1 MGTSTA
7 VTDPA
12 DLTDATNRPEVAGPP
27 VAGSPAAASPPVGPD
42 TSGPSTPNSVNE
54 APDQTSD
61 ETVDSELPAPSL
73 VRPYTLTAGRTRSVI
88 YLPLEAPVHTTSPIV
103 PSTWPASD
111 MRARIVTLCIE
122 GPSVAEISARL
133 NLPLGVARVLV
144 GDLVE
149 SGTLRVSKTLDDD
162 ATADERRELIGRTL
176 RGLRAL

>member
-1 MGTSTA
+1 MVTSPETERESIDDGTSTA
-7 VTDPA
+7 
-12 DLTDATNRPEVAGPP
+12 
-27 VAGSPAAASPPVGPD
+27 ASGPD
-42 TSGPSTPNSVNE
+42 QVVEDVVVPPETAEVKVSDPDGSNSE
-54 APDQTSD
+54 DGES
-61 ETVDSELPAPSL
+61 PAPSL

-88 YLPLEAPVHTTSPIV
+88 YLPLEAPVHTTTPIV

-111 MRARIVTLCIE
+111 VRTRIVGLCSE

-149 SGTLRVSKTLDDD
+149 SGTLRVSATLDDD